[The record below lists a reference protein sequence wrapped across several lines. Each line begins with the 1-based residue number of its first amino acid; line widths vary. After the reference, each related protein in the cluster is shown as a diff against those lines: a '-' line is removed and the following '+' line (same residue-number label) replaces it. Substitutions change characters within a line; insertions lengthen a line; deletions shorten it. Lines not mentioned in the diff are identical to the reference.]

1 MDPLEKAAKRCC
13 YIKKNSTLAKHLADL
28 FVEREKPVKVR
39 YFELICNQS
48 HWTNNCS
55 NLEYR
60 FENHLDW
67 EGICRFMDHSEPER
81 MLWEHLKYMKEN
93 KGGLVTYEATRRLM
107 KFDSGS
113 RVVELPDVPSAV
125 IDEHYKRHN
134 KGNEDYKGPTSTSK
148 NRGLGGSSPR
158 YSFGHAAEANS
169 GGEN

>member
-1 MDPLEKAAKRCC
+1 MEKAAKRCC

-48 HWTNNCS
+48 YWTNNCS

-67 EGICRFMDHSEPER
+67 DGICKIMEHPEPER
-81 MLWEHLKYMKEN
+81 ILWEHLKYMKEN

-158 YSFGHAAEANS
+158 YSFGHAAEVNS